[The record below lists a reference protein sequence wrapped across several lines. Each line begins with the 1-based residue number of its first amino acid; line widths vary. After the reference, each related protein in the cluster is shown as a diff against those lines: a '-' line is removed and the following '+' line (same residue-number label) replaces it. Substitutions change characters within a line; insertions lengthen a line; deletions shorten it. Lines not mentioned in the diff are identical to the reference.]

1 MFALDVPIGKADMN
15 IILLRKEELS
25 EGCFSFS
32 KTDERFLHIKKVLKL
47 GVGSTFK
54 AGIIDGEKGTA
65 EIISFSDE
73 LLTAR
78 FSASAEQAP
87 DNGDCPS
94 SALPHIRLILGFPR
108 PIQLRRI
115 LRDVAGLGIEAL
127 YLTGTELGE
136 KSYLQADIAAE
147 AEIERLLIDGCSQA
161 GETHIPTVYRAYSL
175 RHFFDRYE
183 DEILP
188 DHLRAVLDVPFQVE
202 QDKIDQAHIERKPIE
217 QNRIVH
223 GEDSNLYTPAI
234 YPLPQLQWDGAKT
247 LWLAVGNERGWSLNE
262 RLLFAKK
269 RFTVYGMGQRILRTE
284 TAVTSAVAVCL
295 ALSGAW
301 NTASTEGRDESGS
314 DKRNIIAD

>member
-1 MFALDVPIGKADMN
+1 MN
-15 IILLRKEELS
+15 IILLRQEELS
-25 EGCFSFS
+25 DGNFSFA

-47 GVGSTFK
+47 GVGAVFK

-65 EIISFSDE
+65 EITSFSDE

-78 FSASAEQAP
+78 FTVSEDAGGGS
-87 DNGDCPS
+87 DD
-94 SALPHIRLILGFPR
+94 SALPPIRLILGFPR

-147 AEIERLLIDGCSQA
+147 TEIERLLIDGCSQA
-161 GETHIPTVYRAYSL
+161 GDTHIPKVYRAYSV

-183 DEILP
+183 DDIRP
-188 DHLRAVLDVPFQVE
+188 DHLRAVLDVPFQIGQDRIEQAYGE
-202 QDKIDQAHIERKPIE
+202 QDSALCI
-217 QNRIVH
+217 
-223 GEDSNLYTPAI
+223 PAM
-234 YPLPQLQWDGAKT
+234 YPLPQLQWNGKQT

-269 RFTVYGMGQRILRTE
+269 QFTAYTMGRRILRTE

-301 NTASTEGRDESGS
+301 DTRGVQ
-314 DKRNIIAD
+314 

>member
-1 MFALDVPIGKADMN
+1 MSKIIGSAAMN
-15 IILLRKEELS
+15 IILLRQEELS
-25 EGCFSFS
+25 AGTFSFS

-47 GVGSTFK
+47 GVGSVFK
-54 AGIIDGEKGTA
+54 AGTINGEKGTA
-65 EIISFSDE
+65 KITSFSDE

-78 FSASAEQAP
+78 FTTLESVDGANSY
-87 DNGDCPS
+87 S
-94 SALPHIRLILGFPR
+94 MLPPIRLILGFPR

-136 KSYLQADIAAE
+136 KSYLKSDIAAE

-161 GETHIPTVYRAYSL
+161 GDTHIPKVYRAYSV

-183 DEILP
+183 DEIQA
-188 DHLRAVLDVPFQVE
+188 DHLQAVLDVPFQIEQGSIDQEHLKRDHTAQNHIEQTHSE
-202 QDKIDQAHIERKPIE
+202 QDGALF
-217 QNRIVH
+217 
-223 GEDSNLYTPAI
+223 SPAM
-234 YPLPQLQWDGAKT
+234 YPLPQLQWDGKQT

-262 RLLFAKK
+262 RLLFTKK
-269 RFTVYGMGQRILRTE
+269 HFTAYTMGRRILRTE

-301 NTASTEGRDESGS
+301 NMGNTGMSQKLVDFLPSPRV
-314 DKRNIIAD
+314 

>member
-1 MFALDVPIGKADMN
+1 MN
-15 IILLRKEELS
+15 IILLRQEELS
-25 EGCFSFS
+25 AGNFSFV

-47 GVGSTFK
+47 GAGSVFK
-54 AGIIDGEKGTA
+54 AGIINGVKGTA

-78 FSASAEQAP
+78 FTVSEKADGGADDSV
-87 DNGDCPS
+87 
-94 SALPHIRLILGFPR
+94 LPPIKLILGFPR

-147 AEIERLLIDGCSQA
+147 TEIERLLIDGCSQA
-161 GETHIPTVYRAYSL
+161 GDTHIPKVYRAYSV

-183 DEILP
+183 DDIRP
-188 DHLRAVLDVPFQVE
+188 AHLRAALDVPFQ
-202 QDKIDQAHIERKPIE
+202 IE
-217 QNRIVH
+217 QGDTLCV
-223 GEDSNLYTPAI
+223 PAM
-234 YPLPQLQWDGAKT
+234 YPLPQLQWDGRQT

-269 RFTVYGMGQRILRTE
+269 QFTAYTMGRRILRTE

-301 NTASTEGRDESGS
+301 DMRGVQ
-314 DKRNIIAD
+314 

>member
-1 MFALDVPIGKADMN
+1 MN
-15 IILLRKEELS
+15 IILLRQEELS
-25 EGCFSFS
+25 DGNFSFS

-73 LLTAR
+73 LLTAL
-78 FSASAEQAP
+78 FTSSAGYAP
-87 DNGDCPS
+87 DDGDGDCLP
-94 SALPHIRLILGFPR
+94 SALPHIRLVLGFPR

-147 AEIERLLIDGCSQA
+147 EEIERLLIDGCSQA
-161 GETHIPTVYRAYSL
+161 GETHIPKVYRAYSL

-183 DEILP
+183 DDIRPE
-188 DHLRAVLDVPFQVE
+188 HLRAVLDVPFQIE
-202 QDKIDQAHIERKPIE
+202 QDKIDQAHIERKLIE

-223 GEDSNLYTPAI
+223 GEDRGLYIPAI
-234 YPLPQLQWDGAKT
+234 SPLSQLQWDGRQI
-247 LWLAVGNERGWSLNE
+247 LWLTVGNERGWSLNE

-314 DKRNIIAD
+314 GKRNIIAD

>member
-1 MFALDVPIGKADMN
+1 MN
-15 IILLRKEELS
+15 IILLRQEELS
-25 EGCFSFS
+25 TGNFSFA

-47 GVGSTFK
+47 GVGSVFK

-65 EIISFSDE
+65 EITSFSDE

-78 FSASAEQAP
+78 FTASEDA
-87 DNGDCPS
+87 DGGDDV
-94 SALPHIRLILGFPR
+94 SALPPIRLILGFPR

-147 AEIERLLIDGCSQA
+147 TEIERLLIDGCSQA
-161 GETHIPTVYRAYSL
+161 GDTHIPKVYRAYSV

-183 DEILP
+183 DDIRP
-188 DHLRAVLDVPFQVE
+188 DHLRAALDVPFQIE
-202 QDKIDQAHIERKPIE
+202 QGSQGSIE
-217 QNRIVH
+217 QNRMKQGYIGQNRIGHAHSEQGDTLCIPVMH
-223 GEDSNLYTPAI
+223 
-234 YPLPQLQWDGAKT
+234 PLPQLQWDGKQT

-269 RFTVYGMGQRILRTE
+269 QFTAYTMGRRILRTE

-295 ALSGAW
+295 ANSGAW
-301 NTASTEGRDESGS
+301 DTRGAQ
-314 DKRNIIAD
+314 

>member
-1 MFALDVPIGKADMN
+1 MN

-73 LLTAR
+73 LLTAL
-78 FSASAEQAP
+78 FTSSAGYAP
-87 DNGDCPS
+87 DDGDGDCLP

-147 AEIERLLIDGCSQA
+147 EEIERLLIDGCSQA
-161 GETHIPTVYRAYSL
+161 GETHIPKVYRAYSL

-183 DEILP
+183 DDIRPE
-188 DHLRAVLDVPFQVE
+188 HLRAVLDVPFQIE
-202 QDKIDQAHIERKPIE
+202 QDKIDQAHIERKLIE

-223 GEDSNLYTPAI
+223 GEDRGLYIPAI
-234 YPLPQLQWDGAKT
+234 SPLSQLQWDGKQT

-269 RFTVYGMGQRILRTE
+269 RFTVYGMGRRILRTE

-301 NTASTEGRDESGS
+301 NTASTEERNESGPG
-314 DKRNIIAD
+314 KRDIIAD

>member
-1 MFALDVPIGKADMN
+1 MN
-15 IILLRKEELS
+15 IILLRQEELS
-25 EGCFSFS
+25 DGNFSFA

-47 GVGSTFK
+47 GVGAVFK

-65 EIISFSDE
+65 EITSFSDE

-78 FSASAEQAP
+78 FTVSEKADGGADDSV
-87 DNGDCPS
+87 
-94 SALPHIRLILGFPR
+94 LPPIRLILGFPR

-147 AEIERLLIDGCSQA
+147 TEIERLLIDGCSQA
-161 GETHIPTVYRAYSL
+161 GDTHIPKVYRAYSV

-183 DEILP
+183 DDIRP
-188 DHLRAVLDVPFQVE
+188 DHLRAALDVPFQ
-202 QDKIDQAHIERKPIE
+202 IE
-217 QNRIVH
+217 QGDTLCV
-223 GEDSNLYTPAI
+223 PAM
-234 YPLPQLQWDGAKT
+234 YPLPQLQWDGRQT

-269 RFTVYGMGQRILRTE
+269 QFTAYTMGRRILRTE

-295 ALSGAW
+295 ANSGAW
-301 NTASTEGRDESGS
+301 DMRGAR
-314 DKRNIIAD
+314 

>member
-1 MFALDVPIGKADMN
+1 MN
-15 IILLRKEELS
+15 IILLRQEELS
-25 EGCFSFS
+25 DGNFSFA

-47 GVGSTFK
+47 GAGAVFK

-65 EIISFSDE
+65 EITSFSDE

-78 FSASAEQAP
+78 FTVSEKTDGGADDSV
-87 DNGDCPS
+87 
-94 SALPHIRLILGFPR
+94 LPPIKLILGFPR

-147 AEIERLLIDGCSQA
+147 TEIERLLIDGCSQA
-161 GETHIPTVYRAYSL
+161 GDTHIPKVYRAYSV

-183 DEILP
+183 DDIRP
-188 DHLRAVLDVPFQVE
+188 DHLRAALDVPFQIE
-202 QDKIDQAHIERKPIE
+202 QGSQGSIE
-217 QNRIVH
+217 QNRMKQGYIGQNRIGHAHSEQGDTRCIPVMH
-223 GEDSNLYTPAI
+223 
-234 YPLPQLQWDGAKT
+234 PLPQLQWDGKQT

-269 RFTVYGMGQRILRTE
+269 QFTAYTMGRRILRTE

-295 ALSGAW
+295 ANSGAW
-301 NTASTEGRDESGS
+301 DTRGAQ
-314 DKRNIIAD
+314 

>member
-1 MFALDVPIGKADMN
+1 MN
-15 IILLRKEELS
+15 IILLREEELS
-25 EGCFSFS
+25 AGNFSFA

-47 GVGSTFK
+47 GAGAVFK
-54 AGIIDGEKGTA
+54 AGIINGEKGTA
-65 EIISFSDE
+65 EITSFSDE

-78 FSASAEQAP
+78 LTVSEEAEG
-87 DNGDCPS
+87 GDDV
-94 SALPHIRLILGFPR
+94 SALPPIRLILGFPR

-147 AEIERLLIDGCSQA
+147 TEIERLLIDGCSQA
-161 GETHIPTVYRAYSL
+161 GDTHIPKVYRAYSV

-183 DEILP
+183 DDIRP
-188 DHLRAVLDVPFQVE
+188 DHLRAVLDVPFQIE
-202 QDKIDQAHIERKPIE
+202 QGSIE
-217 QNRIVH
+217 QNRMKQGYIGQNRIGHAHSEQGDTLCV
-223 GEDSNLYTPAI
+223 PAM
-234 YPLPQLQWDGAKT
+234 YPLPQLQWDGRQT

-269 RFTVYGMGQRILRTE
+269 QFTAYTMGRKILRTE

-301 NTASTEGRDESGS
+301 DMRGVQ
-314 DKRNIIAD
+314 

>member
-1 MFALDVPIGKADMN
+1 MN
-15 IILLRKEELS
+15 IILLRQEELS
-25 EGCFSFS
+25 DGNFSFA

-47 GVGSTFK
+47 GVGAVFK

-65 EIISFSDE
+65 EITSFSDE

-78 FSASAEQAP
+78 FTVADKADGRADDSV
-87 DNGDCPS
+87 
-94 SALPHIRLILGFPR
+94 LPPIRLILGFPR

-147 AEIERLLIDGCSQA
+147 TEIERLLIDGCSQA
-161 GETHIPTVYRAYSL
+161 GDTHIPKVYRAYSV
-175 RHFFDRYE
+175 RHFFDRYG
-183 DEILP
+183 DDIRP
-188 DHLRAVLDVPFQVE
+188 DHLRVVLDVPFQLE
-202 QDKIDQAHIERKPIE
+202 QGSIE
-217 QNRIVH
+217 QNRIKQGH
-223 GEDSNLYTPAI
+223 IGQGCLEQAYSEQGNTLCIPTMH
-234 YPLPQLQWDGAKT
+234 PLPQLQWDGRQT

-269 RFTVYGMGQRILRTE
+269 QFTAYTMGRRILRTE

-301 NTASTEGRDESGS
+301 DMRGAR
-314 DKRNIIAD
+314 

>member
-1 MFALDVPIGKADMN
+1 MN
-15 IILLRKEELS
+15 IILLREEELS
-25 EGCFSFS
+25 AGNFSFA

-47 GVGSTFK
+47 GAGAVFK
-54 AGIIDGEKGTA
+54 AGIINGEKGTA
-65 EIISFSDE
+65 EITSFSDE

-78 FSASAEQAP
+78 LTVSEEAEG
-87 DNGDCPS
+87 GDDV
-94 SALPHIRLILGFPR
+94 SALPPIRLILGFPR

-147 AEIERLLIDGCSQA
+147 TEIERLLIDGCSQA
-161 GETHIPTVYRAYSL
+161 GDTHIPKVYRAYSV

-183 DEILP
+183 DDIRP
-188 DHLRAVLDVPFQVE
+188 DHLRAVLDVPFQIE
-202 QDKIDQAHIERKPIE
+202 QGSIE
-217 QNRIVH
+217 QNRMKQGRIGQDRIEQAHSEQSDTRCISVMH
-223 GEDSNLYTPAI
+223 
-234 YPLPQLQWDGAKT
+234 PLPQLQWDGRQT

-269 RFTVYGMGQRILRTE
+269 QFTAYTMGRKILRTE

-301 NTASTEGRDESGS
+301 DMRGVQ
-314 DKRNIIAD
+314 

>member
-1 MFALDVPIGKADMN
+1 MN
-15 IILLRKEELS
+15 IILLRQEELS
-25 EGCFSFS
+25 DGNFSFI

-47 GVGSTFK
+47 GVGSVFK

-65 EIISFSDE
+65 EITSFSDE

-78 FSASAEQAP
+78 FTSSEDAGG
-87 DNGDCPS
+87 GDDVF
-94 SALPHIRLILGFPR
+94 ALPPIRLILGFPR

-147 AEIERLLIDGCSQA
+147 TEIERLLIDGCSQA
-161 GETHIPTVYRAYSL
+161 GDTHIPKVYRAYSV

-183 DEILP
+183 DDIRP
-188 DHLRAVLDVPFQVE
+188 DHLRAVLDVPFQIEHAHSE
-202 QDKIDQAHIERKPIE
+202 QSDTLCA
-217 QNRIVH
+217 
-223 GEDSNLYTPAI
+223 PAM
-234 YPLPQLQWDGAKT
+234 YPLPQLQWDGKQT

-269 RFTVYGMGQRILRTE
+269 QFTAYTMGRRILRTE

-301 NTASTEGRDESGS
+301 DMRGAR
-314 DKRNIIAD
+314 

>member
-1 MFALDVPIGKADMN
+1 MN
-15 IILLRKEELS
+15 IILLRQEELS
-25 EGCFSFS
+25 GGNFSFA

-47 GVGSTFK
+47 GAGAVFK
-54 AGIIDGEKGTA
+54 AGIIDGEKGMA
-65 EIISFSDE
+65 EITSFSDE

-78 FSASAEQAP
+78 FTVADKADGGADDSV
-87 DNGDCPS
+87 
-94 SALPHIRLILGFPR
+94 LPPIRLILGFPR

-147 AEIERLLIDGCSQA
+147 TEIERLLIDGCSQA
-161 GETHIPTVYRAYSL
+161 GDTHIPKVYRAYSV

-183 DEILP
+183 DDIRP
-188 DHLRAVLDVPFQVE
+188 DHLRAVLDVPFQIE
-202 QDKIDQAHIERKPIE
+202 QGSIE
-217 QNRIVH
+217 QNRMKQGLIGQDRIEQAH
-223 GEDSNLYTPAI
+223 SEQSDTLCIPAM
-234 YPLPQLQWDGAKT
+234 YPLPQLQWDRKQT

-269 RFTVYGMGQRILRTE
+269 QFTAYTMGQRILRTE

-301 NTASTEGRDESGS
+301 DTRGAR
-314 DKRNIIAD
+314 

>member
-1 MFALDVPIGKADMN
+1 MN
-15 IILLRKEELS
+15 IILLRQEELS
-25 EGCFSFS
+25 DGNFSFA

-47 GVGSTFK
+47 GVGAVFK

-65 EIISFSDE
+65 EITSFSDE

-78 FSASAEQAP
+78 FTVSEKADGGADDSV
-87 DNGDCPS
+87 
-94 SALPHIRLILGFPR
+94 LPPIKLILGFPR

-147 AEIERLLIDGCSQA
+147 TEIERLLIDGCSQA
-161 GETHIPTVYRAYSL
+161 GDTHIPKVYRAYSV

-183 DEILP
+183 DDIRP
-188 DHLRAVLDVPFQVE
+188 AHLRAALDVPFQ
-202 QDKIDQAHIERKPIE
+202 IE
-217 QNRIVH
+217 QGDTLCV
-223 GEDSNLYTPAI
+223 PAM
-234 YPLPQLQWDGAKT
+234 YPLPQLQWDGRQT

-269 RFTVYGMGQRILRTE
+269 QFTAYTMGRRILRTE

-295 ALSGAW
+295 ANSGAW
-301 NTASTEGRDESGS
+301 DMRGV
-314 DKRNIIAD
+314 

>member
-1 MFALDVPIGKADMN
+1 MN
-15 IILLRKEELS
+15 IILLRQEELS
-25 EGCFSFS
+25 GGNFSFA

-47 GVGSTFK
+47 GAGAVFK

-65 EIISFSDE
+65 EITSFSDE

-78 FSASAEQAP
+78 FTVADKADGGADDSV
-87 DNGDCPS
+87 
-94 SALPHIRLILGFPR
+94 LPPIRLILGFPR

-147 AEIERLLIDGCSQA
+147 TEIERLLIDGCSQA
-161 GETHIPTVYRAYSL
+161 GDTHIPKVYRAYSV

-183 DEILP
+183 DDIRP
-188 DHLRAVLDVPFQVE
+188 DHLRAVLDVPFQ
-202 QDKIDQAHIERKPIE
+202 IE
-217 QNRIVH
+217 QGDTLCV
-223 GEDSNLYTPAI
+223 PAM
-234 YPLPQLQWDGAKT
+234 YPLPQLQWDGRQT

-269 RFTVYGMGQRILRTE
+269 QFTAYTMGRRILRTE

-295 ALSGAW
+295 ANSGAW
-301 NTASTEGRDESGS
+301 DM
-314 DKRNIIAD
+314 RNAEPLRMER

>member
-1 MFALDVPIGKADMN
+1 MN
-15 IILLRKEELS
+15 IILLREEELS
-25 EGCFSFS
+25 DGNFSFA

-47 GVGSTFK
+47 GVGSVFK

-65 EIISFSDE
+65 EITSFSDE

-78 FSASAEQAP
+78 FTIAEEA
-87 DNGDCPS
+87 DGGDDD
-94 SALPHIRLILGFPR
+94 SALPPIRLILGFPR

-136 KSYLQADIAAE
+136 KSYLQADIAVE
-147 AEIERLLIDGCSQA
+147 TEIERLLIDGCSQA
-161 GETHIPTVYRAYSL
+161 GDTHIPKVYRAYSV

-183 DEILP
+183 DDIRP
-188 DHLRAVLDVPFQVE
+188 DHLRAVLDVPF
-202 QDKIDQAHIERKPIE
+202 HIEQGFIE
-217 QNRIVH
+217 QNRMKQGHIGQGRIEQAHSEQGDTLCV
-223 GEDSNLYTPAI
+223 PAMH
-234 YPLPQLQWDGAKT
+234 PLPQLQWDGRQT

-269 RFTVYGMGQRILRTE
+269 QFTAYTMGRKILRTE

-295 ALSGAW
+295 ANSGAW
-301 NTASTEGRDESGS
+301 DMRGAQ
-314 DKRNIIAD
+314 

>member
-1 MFALDVPIGKADMN
+1 MN
-15 IILLRKEELS
+15 IILLREEELS
-25 EGCFSFS
+25 DGNFSFA

-47 GVGSTFK
+47 GVGSVFK

-65 EIISFSDE
+65 EITSFSDE

-78 FSASAEQAP
+78 ITIAEEAEG
-87 DNGDCPS
+87 GDDDTM
-94 SALPHIRLILGFPR
+94 LPPIRLILGFPR

-147 AEIERLLIDGCSQA
+147 TEIERLLIDGCSQA
-161 GETHIPTVYRAYSL
+161 GDTHIPKVYRAYSV
-175 RHFFDRYE
+175 RHFFDRYG
-183 DEILP
+183 DDIRP
-188 DHLRAVLDVPFQVE
+188 DHLRAVLDVPFQIE
-202 QDKIDQAHIERKPIE
+202 QGSQGSIE
-217 QNRIVH
+217 QNRMKQGRIGHDRVEQAH
-223 GEDSNLYTPAI
+223 SEQGDTLCIPVM
-234 YPLPQLQWDGAKT
+234 YPLPQLQWDGKQT

-269 RFTVYGMGQRILRTE
+269 QFTAYTMGRRILRTE

-301 NTASTEGRDESGS
+301 DMRGVQ
-314 DKRNIIAD
+314 

>member
-1 MFALDVPIGKADMN
+1 MN
-15 IILLRKEELS
+15 IILLREEELS
-25 EGCFSFS
+25 DGSFSFA

-47 GVGSTFK
+47 GAGSVFK
-54 AGIIDGEKGTA
+54 AGIINGEKGTA
-65 EIISFSDE
+65 EITSFSDE

-78 FSASAEQAP
+78 LTVSEEA
-87 DNGDCPS
+87 DGGDDD
-94 SALPHIRLILGFPR
+94 AVLPPIRLILGFPR

-147 AEIERLLIDGCSQA
+147 TEIERLLIDGCSQA
-161 GETHIPTVYRAYSL
+161 GDTHIPKVYRAYSV

-183 DEILP
+183 DDIRP
-188 DHLRAVLDVPFQVE
+188 DHLRAALDVPFQIE
-202 QDKIDQAHIERKPIE
+202 QGSQGSIE
-217 QNRIVH
+217 QNRMKQDRIEQAHSEQGDTLCIPVM
-223 GEDSNLYTPAI
+223 
-234 YPLPQLQWDGAKT
+234 YPLPQLQWDGKQT

-269 RFTVYGMGQRILRTE
+269 QFTAYTMGRRILRTE
-284 TAVTSAVAVCL
+284 TAVTSAIAVCL

-301 NTASTEGRDESGS
+301 DTGNAEPLRME
-314 DKRNIIAD
+314 R

>member
-1 MFALDVPIGKADMN
+1 MN

-25 EGCFSFS
+25 GGNFSFA

-47 GVGSTFK
+47 GVGSVFK

-65 EIISFSDE
+65 EITSLSDE

-78 FSASAEQAP
+78 LTVSEQA
-87 DNGDCPS
+87 DGGADV
-94 SALPHIRLILGFPR
+94 SALPPIKLILGFPR

-147 AEIERLLIDGCSQA
+147 TEIERLLIDGCSQA
-161 GETHIPTVYRAYSL
+161 GDTHIPKVYRAYSV

-183 DEILP
+183 DDIRP
-188 DHLRAVLDVPFQVE
+188 DHLRAALDVPFQIE
-202 QDKIDQAHIERKPIE
+202 QGSQGSIE
-217 QNRIVH
+217 QNRMKQGYIGQNRIGHAHSEQGDTLCIPVMH
-223 GEDSNLYTPAI
+223 
-234 YPLPQLQWDGAKT
+234 PLPQLQWDGKQT

-269 RFTVYGMGQRILRTE
+269 QFTAYTMGRRILRTE

-295 ALSGAW
+295 ANSGAW
-301 NTASTEGRDESGS
+301 DMRGAR
-314 DKRNIIAD
+314 

>member
-1 MFALDVPIGKADMN
+1 MN
-15 IILLRKEELS
+15 IILLRQEELS
-25 EGCFSFS
+25 GGNFSFA

-47 GVGSTFK
+47 GVGAVFK

-65 EIISFSDE
+65 EITSFSDE

-78 FSASAEQAP
+78 FTVSEKADGGADDSV
-87 DNGDCPS
+87 
-94 SALPHIRLILGFPR
+94 LPPIKLILGFPR

-147 AEIERLLIDGCSQA
+147 TEIERLLIDGCSQA
-161 GETHIPTVYRAYSL
+161 GDTHIPKVYRAYSV

-183 DEILP
+183 DDIRP
-188 DHLRAVLDVPFQVE
+188 DHLRAVLDVPFQ
-202 QDKIDQAHIERKPIE
+202 IE
-217 QNRIVH
+217 Q
-223 GEDSNLYTPAI
+223 GDTLCAPAM
-234 YPLPQLQWDGAKT
+234 YPLPQLQWDGKQT

-269 RFTVYGMGQRILRTE
+269 QFTAYTMGRRILRTE

-295 ALSGAW
+295 ANSGAW
-301 NTASTEGRDESGS
+301 DMRGV
-314 DKRNIIAD
+314 

>member
-1 MFALDVPIGKADMN
+1 MN
-15 IILLRKEELS
+15 IILLRQEELS
-25 EGCFSFS
+25 DGNFSFA

-47 GVGSTFK
+47 GAGAVFK

-65 EIISFSDE
+65 EITSFSDE

-78 FSASAEQAP
+78 FTVSEDAGGGA
-87 DNGDCPS
+87 DDF
-94 SALPHIRLILGFPR
+94 ALPPIRLILGFPR

-147 AEIERLLIDGCSQA
+147 TEIERLLIDGCSQA
-161 GETHIPTVYRAYSL
+161 GDTHIPKVYRAYSV

-183 DEILP
+183 DDIRP
-188 DHLRAVLDVPFQVE
+188 DHLRAALDVPFQIE
-202 QDKIDQAHIERKPIE
+202 QGSQGSIE
-217 QNRIVH
+217 QNRMKQGYIGQNRIGHAHSEQGDTRCIPVMH
-223 GEDSNLYTPAI
+223 
-234 YPLPQLQWDGAKT
+234 PLPQLQWDGKQT

-269 RFTVYGMGQRILRTE
+269 QFTAYTMGRRILRTE

-295 ALSGAW
+295 ANSGAW
-301 NTASTEGRDESGS
+301 DTRGAQ
-314 DKRNIIAD
+314 